1 MSTFKSLRFSPR
13 IWQYQNV
20 RPSRLLI
27 FGVLTLAACETAR
40 QPVIRPTTARPSAVQ
55 KAPAR
60 NLAVEKPRA
69 IAVVKDIGFSE
80 PVPVRSVS
88 LTGRSRETDGVS
100 FAGTA
105 RKAAKISIVTATQRP
120 ISLSRLVAWC
130 ERNDA
135 EMRDHDPPISS
146 AAGSNRLP
154 EEMRNVATTAW
165 VFFAKKENDNDYHLI
180 IGSTADLETADLMN
194 AEISGLPPH
203 GSRSFSKLENARNEF
218 EGLFGDELKSGGY
231 TQFTPTHV
239 RITGSLFYD
248 IDHPAGAVGPRDHA
262 PATAWEIHPVTSITP
277 D

>member
-1 MSTFKSLRFSPR
+1 
-13 IWQYQNV
+13 V
-20 RPSRLLI
+20 RLKRLLI
-27 FGVLTLAACETAR
+27 FAVLALAACETAQ
-40 QPVIRPTTARPSAVQ
+40 QPAIKPPSARPSAVQ

-69 IAVVKDIGFSE
+69 IAVVEDIGFSE
-80 PVPVRSVS
+80 PVPVRRVS
-88 LTGRSRETDGVS
+88 FTGRSRETDDLS

-105 RKAAKISIVTATQRP
+105 RMAAKISIATAPERP

-130 ERNDA
+130 EGHDA

-203 GSRSFSKLENARNEF
+203 DSRSFSTLEDARNEF
-218 EGLFGDELKSGGY
+218 ESLFGDELRSGGY

-248 IDHPAGAVGPRDHA
+248 IDHPAGAVGPRGHA
-262 PATAWEIHPVTSITP
+262 PASAWEIHPVTSITP
-277 D
+277 ID

>member
-1 MSTFKSLRFSPR
+1 
-13 IWQYQNV
+13 V
-20 RPSRLLI
+20 RLKRLLI
-27 FGVLTLAACETAR
+27 FAVLALAACETA
-40 QPVIRPTTARPSAVQ
+40 QRPAIKPPSARPSAVQ

-69 IAVVKDIGFSE
+69 IAVVEDIGFSE
-80 PVPVRSVS
+80 PVPVRRVS
-88 LTGRSRETDGVS
+88 FTGRSRETDDLS

-105 RKAAKISIVTATQRP
+105 RMAAKISIATAPERP

-130 ERNDA
+130 EGHDA

-203 GSRSFSKLENARNEF
+203 DSRSFSTLEDARNEF
-218 EGLFGDELKSGGY
+218 ESLFGDELRSGGY

-248 IDHPAGAVGPRDHA
+248 IDHPAGAVGPRGHA
-262 PATAWEIHPVTSITP
+262 PTSAWEIHPVTSITP
-277 D
+277 ID

>member
-1 MSTFKSLRFSPR
+1 MRS
-13 IWQYQNV
+13 
-20 RPSRLLI
+20 SRLLI
-27 FGVLTLAACETAR
+27 FGVLALAACETAR
-40 QPVIRPTTARPSAVQ
+40 QPAITPTTARPSAVQ
-55 KAPAR
+55 KAPTR
-60 NLAVEKPRA
+60 KLAVEKPRA
-69 IAVVKDIGFSE
+69 IAVVEDIGFSE
-80 PVPVRSVS
+80 PVPVGGVS

-105 RKAAKISIVTATQRP
+105 RKAAKISIVTAPEGP

-130 ERNDA
+130 ETHDA

-194 AEISGLPPH
+194 AEISGLPPR
-203 GSRSFSKLENARNEF
+203 GSRSFSELQDARTEF
-218 EGLFGDELKSGGY
+218 ESLFGDELRSGGY

-277 D
+277 TD

>member
-1 MSTFKSLRFSPR
+1 VPP
-13 IWQYQNV
+13 N
-20 RPSRLLI
+20 RLLI
-27 FGVLTLAACETAR
+27 FVVLALVACETAR
-40 QPVIRPTTARPSAVQ
+40 QPAIKPATALPSAVQ

-60 NLAVEKPRA
+60 KLAVEKPRA
-69 IAVVKDIGFSE
+69 IGLVEDIGFSE
-80 PVPVRSVS
+80 PIPVRGVS

-105 RKAAKISIVTATQRP
+105 RKAAKISIVAAPAGAT
-120 ISLSRLVAWC
+120 SLSRLVAWC
-130 ERNDA
+130 ENHDA

-180 IGSTADLETADLMN
+180 IGSTEDLETADLMN
-194 AEISGLPPH
+194 AEISGLPPR
-203 GSRSFSKLENARNEF
+203 GSRSFPELQDARTEF
-218 EGLFGDELKSGGY
+218 ESLFGDELESGGY

-239 RITGSLFYD
+239 RITGCLFYD
-248 IDHPAGAVGPRDHA
+248 IDHPAGAVGPRGHA

-277 D
+277 TD